1 MRITGLKTIKIA
13 FAAGLSLLVA
23 EFLGLKYPTA
33 AAIIAILSV
42 MDTKKAT
49 LKGIGKRMSSAV
61 LALLIGSICFIIFG
75 YNFLAYVVYLVLFVP
90 ISIRLKIDIG
100 LGPSSVLVTHLLLSN
115 AIDSGLLINEIIL
128 VVIGSGFALI
138 SNWYF
143 PSASKELQSVLNKID
158 KRIRAILVHYSN
170 YITKD
175 MPLMKGEV
183 VFSILDR
190 DLKLAEKLLKS
201 ERENMFYEESS
212 DLTIY
217 LTMRTEQI
225 RILRR
230 MFENLKYMPPEFTQG
245 KGLAELMVLE
255 DGINS
260 EVELTD
266 NIVNRLEELY
276 IFYKNLP
283 LPETRD
289 EFEMR
294 STLFRTYLEFKE
306 FVDVRNAYDNVMKA
320 KELSAN

>member
-75 YNFLAYVVYLVLFVP
+75 YNFLTYVVYLVLFVP
-90 ISIRLKIDIG
+90 ISIRLKIDMG

-175 MPLMKGEV
+175 MSLMKGEV

-306 FVDVRNAYDNVMKA
+306 FVDVRNAYGNVMKA

>member
-61 LALLIGSICFIIFG
+61 LALLIGSSCFIIFG
-75 YNFLAYVVYLVLFVP
+75 YNFLAYVGYLVLFVP